1 MEVCGKI
8 SFFRF
13 FSHRCASTI
22 TPGLKNPFLFLALA
36 SQALEAHDNNFVG
49 VYGRKSM
56 GGGLVHAKNHWAE
69 VLGLSPGC
77 SELEEEESWR
87 RGGGGPLSEGH
98 REQQLDRLA
107 CIFVRS
113 RPDEGQQLSR

>member
-1 MEVCGKI
+1 VWENFVF
-8 SFFRF
+8 SFFLTQVRKHYYTGPEKPISIF
-13 FSHRCASTI
+13 GASL
-22 TPGLKNPFLFLALA
+22 P
-36 SQALEAHDNNFVG
+36 ALEAHDNNFVG

-77 SELEEEESWR
+77 SELEEEEESWR
-87 RGGGGPLSEGH
+87 RGGEGPLSEGH